1 MRERIR
7 DKERLEHIL
16 TAIDNLTEGSKRYTV
31 EQAEG
36 DSIIFYGFVK
46 QVEIIGEATY
56 KLTKEFRAAH
66 PEVEWDVIEGMRH
79 VLVHGYYAITPHKV
93 WRVINNDL
101 PLLRPRIEQY
111 IKEEGKEE

>member
-16 TAIDNLTEGSKRYTV
+16 TAIDTLVEGGKRYTA
-31 EQAEG
+31 EQAEK

-56 KLTKEFRAAH
+56 MLTKEFRAAH
-66 PEVEWDVIEGMRH
+66 PETEWDIIEKMRH
-79 VLVHGYYAITPHKV
+79 VLVHGYYSITPHKV
-93 WRVINNDL
+93 WRVIENDL
-101 PLLRPRIEQY
+101 PILRPQIERYLQ
-111 IKEEGKEE
+111 EECAEQ

>member
-16 TAIDNLTEGSKRYTV
+16 TAIDTLIEGSKRHSV
-31 EQAEG
+31 EEAEK

-56 KLTKEFRAAH
+56 MLTKEFRASH
-66 PEVEWDVIEGMRH
+66 PDTEWDVIEGMRH
-79 VLVHGYYAITPHKV
+79 VLVHGYYSITPHKV
-93 WRVINNDL
+93 WHVIQNDL
-101 PLLRPRIEQY
+101 PILRPQIQGY
-111 IKEEGKEE
+111 IKEESDN

>member
-16 TAIDNLTEGSKRYTV
+16 EAIDNLSEGSKQFTP
-31 EQAEG
+31 EQAEKS
-36 DSIIFYGFVK
+36 SIIFYGFVK
-46 QVEIIGEATY
+46 HVEIIGEATY
-56 KLTKEFRAAH
+56 MLTKEFRAAH

-79 VLVHGYYAITPHKV
+79 VLVHGYYQITPHKV

-101 PLLRPRIEQY
+101 PTLRPIIVRLIE
-111 IKEEGKEE
+111 EESKK